1 MTQNFE
7 RLRDYILPLSLAS
20 TFEAAKSEWVLESVE
35 VSEEFD
41 WCPCGQEIKEHCYI
55 RNTLTGNQTYVGN
68 ICVNR
73 FIGIDTGNLFEG
85 LRRIK
90 DDPNANPN
98 LAVIA
103 YAETKGFLFE
113 KEPEFLR
120 ATARKRKLS
129 VAQKAWKVK
138 INRRIVHQII
148 VHRRTAR

>member
-68 ICVNR
+68 IC
-73 FIGIDTGNLFEG
+73 G
-85 LRRIK
+85 K
-90 DDPNANPN
+90 
-98 LAVIA
+98 
-103 YAETKGFLFE
+103 
-113 KEPEFLR
+113 
-120 ATARKRKLS
+120 S
-129 VAQKAWKVK
+129 VV
-138 INRRIVHQII
+138 
-148 VHRRTAR
+148 